1 MALPREADSERSEPG
16 REEAAAAF
24 GSGRGNPAVLPERGA
39 SRASRARSEASTE
52 NDDGLLDAYSLAVTR
67 VAEDVSP
74 SVVKVE
80 VKSESRA
87 RQRSP
92 GGSGSGFVVTEDGFI
107 LTNSHVVHAAPSL
120 EVHLLDGR
128 KAQATL
134 VGDDPDTDLAVV
146 RIGLSHLRPAR
157 LGDSGRLKV
166 GQLVVA
172 IGNPLGFQCTVTAG
186 VVSALGRSLRSI
198 SGRLIEGVV
207 QTDAALNPGNSG
219 GPLVASSGAVVGLAT
234 AVILGAQ
241 GICFAIP
248 SNTVEYVAG
257 RLIKDGR
264 IRRSQIGVRG
274 QDVPL
279 VTRLS
284 RFHDIPEAKA
294 VLVVGVVK
302 ESPAARA
309 GIREGDFLV
318 GFAGEKVKGI
328 DDLHRLLTEERI
340 GRPAEVE
347 LLRGT
352 ERKSMPIVPEE
363 KPAAA

>member
-1 MALPREADSERSEPG
+1 MAL
-16 REEAAAAF
+16 
-24 GSGRGNPAVLPERGA
+24 
-39 SRASRARSEASTE
+39 ARDL
-52 NDDGLLDAYSLAVTR
+52 DDDLLLDAYSLAVTR

-80 VKSESRA
+80 VKSEARSR
-87 RQRSP
+87 RRSE
-92 GGSGSGFVVTEDGFI
+92 GGSGSGFVVTEDGFV
-107 LTNSHVVHAAPSL
+107 LTNSHVVHGAPSIPSI
-120 EVHLLDGR
+120 EVQLLDGR

-146 RIGLSHLRPAR
+146 RVGLTGLKPAR
-157 LGDSGRLKV
+157 LGDSARLRV

-186 VVSALGRSLRSI
+186 VVSALGRSLRSK

-284 RFHDIPEAKA
+284 RYHDISEAKA
-294 VLVVGVVK
+294 VLVVEVVK
-302 ESPAARA
+302 DSPAARA
-309 GIREGDFLV
+309 GIRDGDFLV
-318 GFAGEKVKGI
+318 GFAGERVRGI

-352 ERKSMPIVPEE
+352 ERKSIPILPEE

>member
-1 MALPREADSERSEPG
+1 MAFA
-16 REEAAAAF
+16 
-24 GSGRGNPAVLPERGA
+24 
-39 SRASRARSEASTE
+39 RALD
-52 NDDGLLDAYSLAVTR
+52 NDGILDAYSQAVTR

-80 VKSESRA
+80 VARESRS
-87 RQRSP
+87 RRRSG

-107 LTNSHVVHAAPSL
+107 LTNSHVVHAAPSIHSI
-120 EVHLLDGR
+120 EVRLLDGR
-128 KAQATL
+128 KARATL

-146 RIGLSHLRPAR
+146 RIGLSQLRPAR

-186 VVSALGRSLRSI
+186 VVSALGRSLRSV

-284 RFHDIPEAKA
+284 RFHDISEAKA
-294 VLVVGVVK
+294 VLVVEVVTN
-302 ESPAARA
+302 SPAARA
-309 GIREGDFLV
+309 GIREGDFLF
-318 GFAGEKVKGI
+318 GFAGEKVSGI

-352 ERKSMPIVPEE
+352 ERKSIPIVPEE

>member
-1 MALPREADSERSEPG
+1 MAFARELD
-16 REEAAAAF
+16 
-24 GSGRGNPAVLPERGA
+24 
-39 SRASRARSEASTE
+39 
-52 NDDGLLDAYSLAVTR
+52 NDGILDAYSQAVTR

-80 VKSESRA
+80 VARESRS
-87 RQRSP
+87 RRRSG

-107 LTNSHVVHAAPSL
+107 LTNSHVVHAAPSIHSI
-120 EVHLLDGR
+120 EVRLLDGR
-128 KAQATL
+128 KARATL

-146 RIGLSHLRPAR
+146 RIGLSQLRPAR

-186 VVSALGRSLRSI
+186 VVSALGRSLRSV

-284 RFHDIPEAKA
+284 RFHDISEAKA
-294 VLVVGVVK
+294 VLVVEVVTN
-302 ESPAARA
+302 SPAARA
-309 GIREGDFLV
+309 GIREGDFLF
-318 GFAGEKVKGI
+318 GFAGEKVSGI

-352 ERKSMPIVPEE
+352 ERKSIPIVPEE

>member
-1 MALPREADSERSEPG
+1 MAFARELD
-16 REEAAAAF
+16 
-24 GSGRGNPAVLPERGA
+24 
-39 SRASRARSEASTE
+39 
-52 NDDGLLDAYSLAVTR
+52 NDGVLDAYSQAVTR

-80 VKSESRA
+80 VARESRS
-87 RQRSP
+87 RRRSG

-107 LTNSHVVHAAPSL
+107 LTNSHVVHAAPSIFSI
-120 EVHLLDGR
+120 EVQLLDGR
-128 KAQATL
+128 KARATL

-146 RIGLSHLRPAR
+146 RIGLSQLRPAR
-157 LGDSGRLKV
+157 LGDSGHLKV

-186 VVSALGRSLRSI
+186 VVSALGRSLRSV

-284 RFHDIPEAKA
+284 RFHDISEAKA
-294 VLVVGVVK
+294 VLVVEVVTN
-302 ESPAARA
+302 SPAARA
-309 GIREGDFLV
+309 GIREGDFLF
-318 GFAGEKVKGI
+318 GFAGEKVSGI

-352 ERKSMPIVPEE
+352 ERKSIPIVPEE

>member
-1 MALPREADSERSEPG
+1 MAFARELD
-16 REEAAAAF
+16 
-24 GSGRGNPAVLPERGA
+24 
-39 SRASRARSEASTE
+39 
-52 NDDGLLDAYSLAVTR
+52 NDGVLDAYSQAVTR

-80 VKSESRA
+80 VARESRSP
-87 RQRSP
+87 RRSG

-107 LTNSHVVHAAPSL
+107 LTNSHVVHAAPSIPSI
-120 EVHLLDGR
+120 EVQLLDGR
-128 KAQATL
+128 RARATL

-146 RIGLSHLRPAR
+146 RIGLSQLRPAR
-157 LGDSGRLKV
+157 LGDSGSLKV

-186 VVSALGRSLRSI
+186 VVSALGRSLRSV

-284 RFHDIPEAKA
+284 RFHDISEAKA
-294 VLVVGVVK
+294 VLVVEVVK
-302 ESPAARA
+302 NSPAARA
-309 GIREGDFLV
+309 GIREGDFLF
-318 GFAGEKVKGI
+318 GFAGERISGI

-352 ERKSMPIVPEE
+352 ERKSIPIVPEE

>member
-1 MALPREADSERSEPG
+1 MAFARELD
-16 REEAAAAF
+16 
-24 GSGRGNPAVLPERGA
+24 
-39 SRASRARSEASTE
+39 
-52 NDDGLLDAYSLAVTR
+52 NDGVLDAYSQAVTR

-80 VKSESRA
+80 VARESRS
-87 RQRSP
+87 RRRSG

-107 LTNSHVVHAAPSL
+107 LTNSHVVHAAPSIFSI
-120 EVHLLDGR
+120 EVQLLDGR
-128 KAQATL
+128 KARATL

-146 RIGLSHLRPAR
+146 RIGLSQLRPAR

-186 VVSALGRSLRSI
+186 VVSALGRSLRSV

-284 RFHDIPEAKA
+284 RFHDISEAKA
-294 VLVVGVVK
+294 VLVVEVVTN
-302 ESPAARA
+302 SPAARA
-309 GIREGDFLV
+309 GIREGDFLF
-318 GFAGEKVKGI
+318 GFAGEKVSGI

-352 ERKSMPIVPEE
+352 ERKSIPIVPEE

>member
-1 MALPREADSERSEPG
+1 MAFARELD
-16 REEAAAAF
+16 
-24 GSGRGNPAVLPERGA
+24 
-39 SRASRARSEASTE
+39 
-52 NDDGLLDAYSLAVTR
+52 NDGVLDAYSQAVTR

-80 VKSESRA
+80 VARESRS
-87 RQRSP
+87 RRRSG

-107 LTNSHVVHAAPSL
+107 LTNSHVVHAAPSIHSI
-120 EVHLLDGR
+120 EVRLLDGR
-128 KAQATL
+128 KARATL

-146 RIGLSHLRPAR
+146 RIGLSQLRPAR

-186 VVSALGRSLRSI
+186 VVSALGRSLRSV

-284 RFHDIPEAKA
+284 RFHDISEAKA
-294 VLVVGVVK
+294 VLVVEVVTN
-302 ESPAARA
+302 SPAARA
-309 GIREGDFLV
+309 GIREGDFLF
-318 GFAGEKVKGI
+318 GFAGEKVSGI

-352 ERKSMPIVPEE
+352 ERKSIPIVPEE

>member
-1 MALPREADSERSEPG
+1 
-16 REEAAAAF
+16 
-24 GSGRGNPAVLPERGA
+24 
-39 SRASRARSEASTE
+39 
-52 NDDGLLDAYSLAVTR
+52 
-67 VAEDVSP
+67 
-74 SVVKVE
+74 
-80 VKSESRA
+80 
-87 RQRSP
+87 
-92 GGSGSGFVVTEDGFI
+92 
-107 LTNSHVVHAAPSL
+107 
-120 EVHLLDGR
+120 
-128 KAQATL
+128 
-134 VGDDPDTDLAVV
+134 
-146 RIGLSHLRPAR
+146 
-157 LGDSGRLKV
+157 LKV

-186 VVSALGRSLRSI
+186 VVSALGRSLRSV

-284 RFHDIPEAKA
+284 RFHDISEAKA
-294 VLVVGVVK
+294 VLVVEVVTN
-302 ESPAARA
+302 SPAARA
-309 GIREGDFLV
+309 GIREGDFLF
-318 GFAGEKVKGI
+318 GFAGEKVSGI

-352 ERKSMPIVPEE
+352 ERKSIPIVPEE

>member
-1 MALPREADSERSEPG
+1 MAFARELD
-16 REEAAAAF
+16 
-24 GSGRGNPAVLPERGA
+24 
-39 SRASRARSEASTE
+39 
-52 NDDGLLDAYSLAVTR
+52 NDGILDLYSQAVTR

-80 VKSESRA
+80 VARESRP
-87 RQRSP
+87 RRRSG

-107 LTNSHVVHAAPSL
+107 LTNSHVVHAAPSIHSI
-120 EVHLLDGR
+120 EVRLLDGR
-128 KAQATL
+128 KARATL

-146 RIGLSHLRPAR
+146 RIGLSQLRPAR

-186 VVSALGRSLRSI
+186 VVSALGRSLRSV

-284 RFHDIPEAKA
+284 RFHDISEAKA
-294 VLVVGVVK
+294 VLVVEVVTN
-302 ESPAARA
+302 SPAARA
-309 GIREGDFLV
+309 GIREGDFLF
-318 GFAGEKVKGI
+318 GFAGEKVSGI

-352 ERKSMPIVPEE
+352 ERKSIPIVPEE

>member
-1 MALPREADSERSEPG
+1 MAFARELD
-16 REEAAAAF
+16 
-24 GSGRGNPAVLPERGA
+24 
-39 SRASRARSEASTE
+39 
-52 NDDGLLDAYSLAVTR
+52 NDGVLDAYSQAVTR

-80 VKSESRA
+80 VARESRS
-87 RQRSP
+87 RRRSG

-107 LTNSHVVHAAPSL
+107 LTNSHVVHAAPSIPSI
-120 EVHLLDGR
+120 EVQLLDGR
-128 KAQATL
+128 RARATL

-146 RIGLSHLRPAR
+146 RIGLSQLRPAR
-157 LGDSGRLKV
+157 LGDSGSLKV

-186 VVSALGRSLRSI
+186 VVSALGRSLRSV

-284 RFHDIPEAKA
+284 RFHDISEAKA
-294 VLVVGVVK
+294 VLVVEVVK
-302 ESPAARA
+302 NSPAARA
-309 GIREGDFLV
+309 GIREGDFLF
-318 GFAGEKVKGI
+318 GFAGEKVSGI

-352 ERKSMPIVPEE
+352 ERKSIPIVPEE
-363 KPAAA
+363 KPVAA